1 MSTYLNARTMLAP
14 YVDNGVAATN
24 TTRID
29 QRIDEAQR
37 RLIEHFNFFSR
48 QEDAD
53 RAALTWQAGGTTGNP
68 ATGSLILPDLDA
80 TKSMILALWREENND
95 LERSATL
102 EQKAYSYIER
112 KITADV
118 DRERKTA
125 FQTLALTGQNT
136 FGGMVGRVGLET
148 VVKYRMPEA
157 RIRSYINQA
166 YQQAIDHHNFIA
178 RSEEFDRDPLTFVA
192 LSTNSDS
199 FPAALP
205 GEVIRLLTLSLLMA
219 DNGADGAAIKTQAF
233 ELIQRNVIT
242 LVEAARKGFTGE
254 VGRLHNELPGGT
266 RIKSSRLQTYLD
278 QAATDAG
285 AQWAFFSRRED
296 YKRTAPTVFSFEI
309 RKKLVEAYTA
319 TAGGQADVATALK
332 QEATLLIERDLMA
345 AVEAERR
352 DELGEVGQLHDELPD
367 GVKVPTA
374 RMTEYLNQAVLD
386 ATAHW
391 NFLIRREDYSTGTL
405 PNPFPFE
412 IRKKLVESY
421 LATARGTATAGNDKV
436 VDLSASLKSEAFSL
450 IERNLMAQVEKARR
464 EYTAD
469 ADVAKLHNELPEG
482 LKYPTTRLAA
492 YLSQAVTEATD
503 HFNFLARREDYNA
516 TAPTFPFEIRKK
528 LVEACIAVAQG
539 APDIASQL
547 KQTAFELIERNLM
560 TQVEA
565 TRRNVAGSPEE
576 TRLHNELPDG
586 VKVPTAR
593 LTTYLSTAA
602 TEALAHYNFLAKRED
617 YNATAPGTFTFEI
630 RKKLVES
637 YLATAQAAP
646 DVATKLKQ
654 EAFELIERDLMTQVE
669 ATRRNV
675 AGSPEETRLHNELP
689 DGVKVPTARL
699 TTYLTTAATEALA
712 HYNFLAKRED
722 YNATAPA
729 TFTFEIRKKL
739 VESYLATAQA
749 APDVATKL
757 KQEAFELIERDLMT
771 QVEASRRAVA
781 TFAGRLHNELPDGV
795 KIPTARIDAYLTT
808 ANTEATAH
816 WNFLARREDYKA
828 TAPLTFDDEI
838 RKKLVESYV
847 ATSRGQADAA
857 AAFKQ
862 EAFALVER
870 NLVRGVEEARRD
882 TTGEIGRLHNE
893 IAGGLQIPTVRM
905 QTLADQA
912 VTEIRSHQAFLQRR
926 EDYSGSRPAV
936 TYEQKKLMIES
947 YLVPAAMT
955 RKNNSPTGSVV
966 VVNGRDEDSKY
977 ADAAGAI
984 KASALALVERDIVAM
999 IEDDRRAK
1007 RQQLAASSPDTFGY
1021 HWGRAGLELPEA
1033 YRISDAAIKRLINT
1047 AEEQLMLTGKWVGT
1061 VESYTLSVTATGEF
1075 FLPQEI
1081 ETILFMSFD
1090 NNPRAV
1096 HDRYSEWLRGGPGY
1110 RGADYTWMQGAVDRG
1125 EVLDPAD
1132 GKLKRKYFIT
1142 LPDTVPVVRILGK
1155 RRFLPHASDTEKMYL
1170 RNFAA
1175 VFEAAKG
1182 FLLGGDQI
1190 AAHMEKATQMLATQI
1205 AQQNFTGQPPIRRA
1219 VRFMR

>member
-1 MSTYLNARTMLAP
+1 MATSFVQARGLFAA
-14 YVDNGVAATN
+14 YVDNGVATSNSA
-24 TTRID
+24 RID
-29 QRIDEAQR
+29 SRINEAQR
-37 RLIEHFNFFSR
+37 RLIDHFNFVSR
-48 QEDAD
+48 QEEAE
-53 RAALTWQAGGTTGNP
+53 RTELIWQAGGTTGNP
-68 ATGSLILPDLDA
+68 LTGFLILDEPDA

-95 LERSATL
+95 LERAAVL

-112 KITADV
+112 KITATV
-118 DRERKTA
+118 DRERKAA
-125 FQTLALTGQNT
+125 FQTLALGSQNT

-148 VVKYRMPEA
+148 VSKYRLTA
-157 RIRSYINQA
+157 TRIRSYLNQA

-178 RSEEFDRDPLTFVA
+178 RSEEFDRVPLTFIA
-192 LSTNSDS
+192 LSSDATS

-205 GEVIRLLTLSLLMA
+205 GEVIRLLTLSLLMT
-219 DNGADGAAIKTQAF
+219 DNGADGGAIKTQAF
-233 ELIQRNVIT
+233 ELIQRNVMA
-242 LVEAARKGFTGE
+242 LVEAERKGSPGE
-254 VGRLHNELPGGT
+254 AGRLHNELPGGT
-266 RIKSSRLQTYLD
+266 RFKTGRLETYLS
-278 QAATDAG
+278 QAGTDAA
-285 AQWAFFSRRED
+285 AQWAFFARRED
-296 YKRTAPTVFSFEI
+296 YREADPPFPSFPFEI
-309 RKKLVEAYTA
+309 KKKLVEAYIA
-319 TAGGQADVATALK
+319 TAGGQAEVATALK
-332 QEATLLIERDLMA
+332 QEAASLIERDLMA
-345 AVEAERR
+345 RVEANRR
-352 DELGEVGQLHDELPD
+352 DQPGEIGQLHNELPD
-367 GVKVPTA
+367 GVKVMTA
-374 RMTEYLNQAVLD
+374 RIVDYMNQAVLD

-391 NFLIRREDYSTGTL
+391 NFLSRREDYSTGTL

-560 TQVEA
+560 TQVEE
-565 TRRNVAGSPEE
+565 TRRNVAGSPDE

-586 VKVPTAR
+586 VKIPTAR
-593 LTTYLSTAA
+593 LTTYLSTAT
-602 TEALAHYNFLAKRED
+602 TEATAHYNFLAKRED
-617 YNATAPGTFTFEI
+617 YNATVPGSFPTFEI

-654 EAFELIERDLMTQVE
+654 EAFEFIERDLMT
-669 ATRRNV
+669 A
-675 AGSPEETRLHNELP
+675 
-689 DGVKVPTARL
+689 
-699 TTYLTTAATEALA
+699 
-712 HYNFLAKRED
+712 
-722 YNATAPA
+722 
-729 TFTFEIRKKL
+729 
-739 VESYLATAQA
+739 
-749 APDVATKL
+749 
-757 KQEAFELIERDLMT
+757 
-771 QVEASRRAVA
+771 VEASRRAVL

-795 KIPTARIDAYLTT
+795 KIPTARIDTYLTT

-816 WNFLARREDYKA
+816 FNFLARREDYKA
-828 TAPLTFDDEI
+828 TAPTTFDDEI

-870 NLVRGVEEARRD
+870 NLVRSVEEARRD
-882 TTGEIGRLHNE
+882 ATGEIGRLHNE
-893 IAGGLQIPTVRM
+893 IAGGLQIPTSRM

-926 EDYSGSRPAV
+926 EDYSGPRPPV

-955 RKNNSPTGSVV
+955 RKNNSPSGSVV
-966 VVNGRDEDSKY
+966 VVNGRDDDSKY

-984 KASALALVERDIVAM
+984 KASALALVERDIVAD
-999 IEDDRRAK
+999 IEETRRAK
-1007 RQQLAASSPDTFGY
+1007 RQQLSASAPDTFGY

-1033 YRISDAAIKRLINT
+1033 YRLSDAAVKRFINT
-1047 AEEQLMLTGKWVGT
+1047 AEEQLMLTGKWVGSVDT
-1061 VESYTLSVTATGEF
+1061 YALNVTATGEF

-1110 RGADYTWMQGAVDRG
+1110 RGDDYTWMQGAVDRG
-1125 EVLDPAD
+1125 EAPDPAD
-1132 GKLKRKYFIT
+1132 GNKLKRKYFIT

-1155 RRFLPHASDTEKMYL
+1155 RRFMPHASDNEKMYL

-1190 AAHMEKATQMLATQI
+1190 AAHMEKATQMLATQL

>member
-1 MSTYLNARTMLAP
+1 MSTYLNARTLLAP

-53 RAALTWQAGGTTGNP
+53 RPALTWQAGGTTGNP

-112 KITADV
+112 KIMADV

-125 FQTLALTGQNT
+125 FQTLALGSQNT

-148 VVKYRMPEA
+148 VVKYRLPEA

-178 RSEEFDRDPLTFVA
+178 RSEEFDRDPLTFIA
-192 LSTNSDS
+192 LANNTDA

-219 DNGADGAAIKTQAF
+219 DNGADGTAMKTQAF
-233 ELIQRNVIT
+233 ELIQRNVMA

-266 RIKSSRLQTYLD
+266 RIRSSRLQTYLD
-278 QAATDAG
+278 QAATDA
-285 AQWAFFSRRED
+285 ASQWAFFARRED
-296 YKRTAPTVFSFEI
+296 YDGTLPSPFSFEV
-309 RKKLVEAYTA
+309 RKKLVESYTA

-332 QEATLLIERDLMA
+332 QEAATMIERDLVA
-345 AVEAERR
+345 AVEAQRR
-352 DELGEVGQLHDELPD
+352 AQTGEVGQLHNELPD
-367 GVKVPTA
+367 GVRVPTA
-374 RMTEYLNQAVLD
+374 RMTEYLNQAVQD

-436 VDLSASLKSEAFSL
+436 VDLSASLKSEALAL

-469 ADVAKLHNELPEG
+469 ADVAKLHNELPDG

-503 HFNFLARREDYNA
+503 HYNFLARREAYNA
-516 TAPTFPFEIRKK
+516 TTPNPFPFEIRKK

-560 TQVEA
+560 ASVEGS
-565 TRRNVAGSPEE
+565 RRNVSGEVGQ
-576 TRLHNELPDG
+576 LHNELPDG
-586 VKVPTAR
+586 VKIPTSR
-593 LTTYLSTAA
+593 LSTYLTQAN
-602 TEALAHYNFLAKRED
+602 TEAGSHWDFIARRED
-617 YNATAPGTFTFEI
+617 YSGSTKPATFSFEV

-637 YLATAQAAP
+637 YVATAQAAP

-669 ATRRNV
+669 A
-675 AGSPEETRLHNELP
+675 A
-689 DGVKVPTARL
+689 
-699 TTYLTTAATEALA
+699 
-712 HYNFLAKRED
+712 
-722 YNATAPA
+722 
-729 TFTFEIRKKL
+729 
-739 VESYLATAQA
+739 
-749 APDVATKL
+749 
-757 KQEAFELIERDLMT
+757 
-771 QVEASRRAVA
+771 RRAVN

-795 KIPTARIDAYLTT
+795 TIPTARIDTYLTT

-828 TAPLTFDDEI
+828 TAHATFDDEI
-838 RKKLVESYV
+838 RKKLVESYI
-847 ATSRGQADAA
+847 ATSRGQADVA

-862 EAFALVER
+862 EAFALIER
-870 NLVRGVEEARRD
+870 NLVRDVEAARRD
-882 TTGEIGRLHNE
+882 ATGELGRLHNE
-893 IAGGLQIPTVRM
+893 IAGGLQIPTSRM
-905 QTLADQA
+905 QTLVDQA
-912 VTEIRSHQAFLQRR
+912 VTEIRAHQAFLQRR
-926 EDYSGSRPAV
+926 EDYSGPRPAV
-936 TYEQKKLMIES
+936 TYEQKKLMVES
-947 YLVPAAMT
+947 YLVPTVMT
-955 RKNNSPTGSVV
+955 RKNNSPTGSIVV
-966 VVNGRDEDSKY
+966 VTGKEEDSKY
-977 ADAAGAI
+977 AEAAGNI
-984 KASALALVERDIVAM
+984 KAAAFALVERDIVAM
-999 IEDDRRAK
+999 IEEDRRAK
-1007 RQQLAASSPDTFGY
+1007 RQQLSTTSPDTFGY

-1061 VESYTLSVTATGEF
+1061 VETYTLNVTATGEF

-1125 EVLDPAD
+1125 EAPDPSD
-1132 GKLKRKYFIT
+1132 GNKLKRKYFIT

-1155 RRFLPHASDTEKMYL
+1155 RRFLPHGSDNEKMYL

-1175 VFEAAKG
+1175 IFEAAKG
-1182 FLLGGDQI
+1182 LLLGGDQL
-1190 AAHMEKATQMLATQI
+1190 APHMEKATQMLATQL

>member
-53 RAALTWQAGGTTGNP
+53 RPALTWQAGGTTGNP

-95 LERSATL
+95 LDRSATL

-125 FQTLALTGQNT
+125 FQTLALTSQNT

-148 VVKYRMPEA
+148 VVKYRLPED
-157 RIRSYINQA
+157 RIRSYVNQA

-178 RSEEFDRDPLTFVA
+178 RSEEFDRDPLTFIA
-192 LSTNSDS
+192 LSANSDS

-219 DNGADGAAIKTQAF
+219 DNGADGTAIKTQAF

-242 LVEAARKGFTGE
+242 LVEAARKGFSGE

-296 YKRTAPTVFSFEI
+296 YQRTAPSVFSFEI

-319 TAGGQADVATALK
+319 TAGGQAEVATALK
-332 QEATLLIERDLMA
+332 QEAALLIERDLMA

-352 DELGEVGQLHDELPD
+352 DATGEVGRLHDELPD
-367 GVKVPTA
+367 GVKVPSD
-374 RMTEYLNQAVLD
+374 RMTEYLSQAVSD

-436 VDLSASLKSEAFSL
+436 VDLSASLKTEAFSL

-469 ADVAKLHNELPEG
+469 ADVAKLHNELPDG

-503 HFNFLARREDYNA
+503 HFTFLARREDYNT

-560 TQVEA
+560 ASVEGS
-565 TRRNVAGSPEE
+565 RRDVAGSPDE

-586 VKVPTAR
+586 VKIPTAR

-617 YNATAPGTFTFEI
+617 YNATAPATFSFEV

-654 EAFELIERDLMTQVE
+654 EAFELIERDLMTV
-669 ATRRNV
+669 
-675 AGSPEETRLHNELP
+675 
-689 DGVKVPTARL
+689 
-699 TTYLTTAATEALA
+699 
-712 HYNFLAKRED
+712 
-722 YNATAPA
+722 
-729 TFTFEIRKKL
+729 
-739 VESYLATAQA
+739 
-749 APDVATKL
+749 
-757 KQEAFELIERDLMT
+757 
-771 QVEASRRAVA
+771 VEASRRALA

-795 KIPTARIDAYLTT
+795 KIPTARIDTYLTT

-828 TAPLTFDDEI
+828 TAPGTFDDEI

-870 NLVRGVEEARRD
+870 NLVRSVEEARRD
-882 TTGEIGRLHNE
+882 ATGEIGRLHNE
-893 IAGGLQIPTVRM
+893 IAGGLQIPTSRM

-912 VTEIRSHQAFLQRR
+912 TTEIRSHQAFLQRR
-926 EDYSGSRPAV
+926 EDYSGPRPAV

-955 RKNNSPTGSVV
+955 RKSNSPSGSVV
-966 VVNGRDEDSKY
+966 VVNGRDDDSKY

-999 IEDDRRAK
+999 IEDDRRAR
-1007 RQQLAASSPDTFGY
+1007 RQQLSASSPETFGY

-1061 VESYTLSVTATGEF
+1061 VETYTLNVTATGEF

-1125 EVLDPAD
+1125 EAPDPAD
-1132 GKLKRKYFIT
+1132 GNKLKRKYFIT

-1170 RNFAA
+1170 RNFGA
-1175 VFEAAKG
+1175 VMEAAKG
-1182 FLLGGDQI
+1182 FLLGGDQLPL
-1190 AAHMEKATQMLATQI
+1190 HLEKATQMLATQLT
-1205 AQQNFTGQPPIRRA
+1205 QQNFTGQPPIRRA

>member
-53 RAALTWQAGGTTGNP
+53 RPALTWQAGGTTGNP

-95 LERSATL
+95 LDRSATL

-125 FQTLALTGQNT
+125 FQTLALTSQNT

-148 VVKYRMPEA
+148 VVKYRLPED
-157 RIRSYINQA
+157 RIRSYVNQA

-178 RSEEFDRDPLTFVA
+178 RSEEFDRDPLTFIA
-192 LSTNSDS
+192 LSANSDS

-219 DNGADGAAIKTQAF
+219 DNGADGTAIKTQAF

-242 LVEAARKGFTGE
+242 LVEAARKGFSGE

-296 YKRTAPTVFSFEI
+296 YQRTAPSVFSFEI

-319 TAGGQADVATALK
+319 TAGGQAEVATALK
-332 QEATLLIERDLMA
+332 QEASLLVERDLMA

-352 DELGEVGQLHDELPD
+352 DATGEVGRLHDELPD
-367 GVKVPTA
+367 GVKVPTE
-374 RMTEYLNQAVLD
+374 RMTEYLDQAVSD

-405 PNPFPFE
+405 PSPFPFE

-436 VDLSASLKSEAFSL
+436 VDLSASLKTEAFSL

-469 ADVAKLHNELPEG
+469 ADVAKLHNELPDG
-482 LKYPTTRLAA
+482 LKYPTTRLVA

-503 HFNFLARREDYNA
+503 HFTFLARREDYN
-516 TAPTFPFEIRKK
+516 TTTPTFSFEIRKK

-560 TQVEA
+560 ASVEGS
-565 TRRNVAGSPEE
+565 RRNVAGSPDE

-586 VKVPTAR
+586 VKIPTAR

-617 YNATAPGTFTFEI
+617 YNATAPATFSFEV

-654 EAFELIERDLMTQVE
+654 EAFELIERDLMTV
-669 ATRRNV
+669 
-675 AGSPEETRLHNELP
+675 
-689 DGVKVPTARL
+689 
-699 TTYLTTAATEALA
+699 
-712 HYNFLAKRED
+712 
-722 YNATAPA
+722 
-729 TFTFEIRKKL
+729 
-739 VESYLATAQA
+739 
-749 APDVATKL
+749 
-757 KQEAFELIERDLMT
+757 
-771 QVEASRRAVA
+771 VEASRRALA

-795 KIPTARIDAYLTT
+795 KIPTARIDTYLTT

-828 TAPLTFDDEI
+828 TAPGTFDDEI

-870 NLVRGVEEARRD
+870 NLVRSVEEARRD
-882 TTGEIGRLHNE
+882 ATGEIGRLHNE
-893 IAGGLQIPTVRM
+893 IAGGLQIPTSRM

-912 VTEIRSHQAFLQRR
+912 TTEIRSHQAFLQRR

-955 RKNNSPTGSVV
+955 RKNNSPSGSVV
-966 VVNGRDEDSKY
+966 VVNGRDDDSKY

-999 IEDDRRAK
+999 IEDDRRAR
-1007 RQQLAASSPDTFGY
+1007 RQQLSTSSPETFGY

-1061 VESYTLSVTATGEF
+1061 VETYTLNVTATGEF

-1125 EVLDPAD
+1125 EAPDPAD
-1132 GKLKRKYFIT
+1132 GNKLKRKYFIT

-1170 RNFAA
+1170 RNFGA
-1175 VFEAAKG
+1175 VMEAAKG
-1182 FLLGGDQI
+1182 FLLGGDQLPL
-1190 AAHMEKATQMLATQI
+1190 HLEKATQMLATQLT
-1205 AQQNFTGQPPIRRA
+1205 QQNFTGQPPIRRA